1 MQTPN
6 RPRPASGRGAFL
18 LFALVPLV
26 ITLVGQ
32 PYYALSTA
40 ERVRHALHPWLRPS
54 GYIGQTA
61 GLLGLALFLFLWL
74 YPLRK
79 KFRWL
84 AWTGPVGSWLR
95 VHTAA
100 GLLIPLLVA
109 VHAAWRFTG
118 LIGLGYGAMLTVALS
133 GIVGR
138 YLYVHIPRALD
149 GAELS
154 REDVAEQRRTLV
166 KRLALTTGR
175 DPGVIERGLVA
186 AVAPARAT
194 GAAGVLHRMLLD
206 DLTRWRTIR
215 RLRREWERPP
225 AGIAPLDRRSLD
237 EALALARR
245 ELALAQQARMLDAG
259 RRVFGYWHVAHRPVA
274 ITALLA
280 ALVHVAVAVAT
291 GMTWFR

>member
-6 RPRPASGRGAFL
+6 RPRPASGRGAA
-18 LFALVPLV
+18 LFAVLVPLAV
-26 ITLVGQ
+26 TLFGM
-32 PYYALSTA
+32 PYYALGPA
-40 ERVRHALHPWLRPS
+40 ERVRHALHPWLKPS
-54 GYIGQTA
+54 GYLGQAA
-61 GLLGLALFLFLWL
+61 GLLGLAMFLFLWL

-79 KFRWL
+79 KHRWL
-84 AWTGPVGSWLR
+84 AWTGAVGSWLR
-95 VHTAA
+95 VHTAF
-100 GLLIPLLVA
+100 GLVIPLLVA

-138 YLYVHIPRALD
+138 YLYVHIPRSLD

-175 DPGVIERGLVA
+175 DPAAIERGLMA
-186 AVAPARAT
+186 ALTPASA
-194 GAAGVLHRMLLD
+194 GGVAGVLRRMLLD
-206 DLTRWRTIR
+206 DFVRWRTIR
-215 RLRREWERPP
+215 RLRREWTRPP

-245 ELALAQQARMLDAG
+245 ELELAQQVRMLDAG

-274 ITALLA
+274 VTALLA
-280 ALVHVAVAVAT
+280 VLVHVAVAVAT
-291 GMTWFR
+291 GMTWFH